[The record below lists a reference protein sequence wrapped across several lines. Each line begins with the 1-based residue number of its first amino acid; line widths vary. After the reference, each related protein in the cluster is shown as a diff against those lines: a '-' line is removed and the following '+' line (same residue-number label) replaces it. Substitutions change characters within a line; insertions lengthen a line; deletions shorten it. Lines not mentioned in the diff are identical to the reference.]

1 MTANIPAPNTK
12 KAFIWNMFG
21 SGLNAF
27 ATMLLTII
35 AARFVDKD
43 ACGILSFAF
52 GVAFIMQPFASLE
65 ARAYQSTD
73 IQEKYTYHQYIGLRF
88 LSSAAMILITGG
100 YALVMQFPA
109 NTASIVFA
117 VCMFKLFDA
126 VSDVFQGMFQQHEHL
141 EYGGKALFLRILVVC
156 IGYTT
161 ALAITKD
168 TVIAAWMMPACS
180 LLVVL
185 LYDIPMASRFEKLG
199 MDLNFKVLRQLFL
212 AVLPLF
218 LSSFMNMYIMNAT
231 RLSLFSYWTQLQDYW
246 TPFITIAAVVNL
258 FSIFA
263 FRPMLTKM
271 ADRWNNNDLK
281 SFSKIVGKLLLW
293 DVGIAFV
300 CVLGAASLGIPVL
313 EALYGFPLREYFFVM
328 MIVMVAGGFN
338 AIATLLCY
346 LFTIMRHQLHLLIGD
361 GITFLLTLIFTP
373 ILVRYYKLDG
383 AAFAYL
389 MSMTVRAALLSII
402 SFIIYKNQKKRIAA
416 EANSTTIA

>member
-1 MTANIPAPNTK
+1 MKAKIPAPNTK
-12 KAFIWNMFG
+12 KAFIWNMLG

-73 IQEKYTYHQYIGLRF
+73 INEKFSYHQYVGLRF
-88 LSSAAMILITGG
+88 ITSVAMILITGG
-100 YALVMQFPA
+100 YVLVMQFPA

-141 EYGGKALFLRILVVC
+141 EYGGRALFLRILVVC

-161 ALAITKD
+161 ALALTKD

-185 LYDIPMASRFEKLG
+185 FYDIPMASRFEKLG
-199 MDLNFKVLRQLFL
+199 LDLNLKVLRQLFL

-231 RLSLFSYWTQLQDYW
+231 RLSLYSYWTQLQDFW

-281 SFSKIVGKLLLW
+281 SFSKIVGRLLLW
-293 DVGIAFV
+293 DVGIGVV
-300 CVLGAASLGIPVL
+300 CFIGAALLGIPVL
-313 EALYGFPLREYFFVM
+313 EALYGFPLGEYFFVM
-328 MIVMVAGGFN
+328 MIVMVAGAFN

-346 LFTIMRHQLHLLIGD
+346 LFTIMHHQLHLLIGD
-361 GITFLLTLIFTP
+361 GITFLLTLIITP
-373 ILVRYYKLDG
+373 ILIKYFKLNG
-383 AAFAYL
+383 AAFAFL
-389 MSMTVRAALLSII
+389 TSMVVRATALGII
-402 SFIIYKNQKKRIAA
+402 SFIIYSKQKKQIAA
-416 EANSTTIA
+416 KTE